1 MKLKLFLP
9 LATLALS
16 QTAFSA
22 SFDCEKA
29 RTLIEKTI
37 CSNQELS
44 NLDDSLM
51 LAYKEA
57 RKNSETPDDIKHAQ
71 RAWLKSKRNLCQ
83 TAECL
88 IQVHKERILEL
99 QQVTNSTPLVKKQQN
114 TSTNLQTENISVLE
128 LSNTKNIQ
136 ARIETKSQTNADIA
150 KILEKSVKQFM
161 SKESLKE
168 MLSIKIKDTTVLED
182 EAKAGEVPISIS
194 YSIGFDY
201 KIYLAKILALEQVF
215 ENLGAVFHKRVDI
228 PYHIPK
234 SSSPDGLHSKNRAKL
249 EKMKPPSIC
258 ILKKYAQG
266 YKTDFWEF
274 PSSLLDSYPFNVYYS
289 KRIEKLFNIILE
301 IKSDSSVLVS
311 NDITKTIN
319 PLGYQNGQTSTE
331 IMQSIYQE
339 NRYLYGWR
347 DSGLPCLSFF
357 LGGRHE
363 SLNKTIKVLVPTNI
377 VGDIKNISIELEN
390 TNLSEPQHAI
400 EQAEIEPQ
408 HAIEQAETEPQ
419 HAIKQA
425 DVAKKTATDKQC
437 TQLYYHGMY
446 NKILEKLCD
455 FNGGVGEKIMS
466 TYKQGDC
473 DNLISPKA
481 KNYIVDNL
489 VVFDM
494 REKYTTKEEFCDR
507 SMDDYKA
514 WSE

>member
-194 YSIGFDY
+194 YSI
-201 KIYLAKILALEQVF
+201 
-215 ENLGAVFHKRVDI
+215 
-228 PYHIPK
+228 
-234 SSSPDGLHSKNRAKL
+234 
-249 EKMKPPSIC
+249 
-258 ILKKYAQG
+258 
-266 YKTDFWEF
+266 
-274 PSSLLDSYPFNVYYS
+274 
-289 KRIEKLFNIILE
+289 RI
-301 IKSDSSVLVS
+301 
-311 NDITKTIN
+311 
-319 PLGYQNGQTSTE
+319 
-331 IMQSIYQE
+331 
-339 NRYLYGWR
+339 
-347 DSGLPCLSFF
+347 
-357 LGGRHE
+357 
-363 SLNKTIKVLVPTNI
+363 
-377 VGDIKNISIELEN
+377 
-390 TNLSEPQHAI
+390 
-400 EQAEIEPQ
+400 
-408 HAIEQAETEPQ
+408 
-419 HAIKQA
+419 
-425 DVAKKTATDKQC
+425 
-437 TQLYYHGMY
+437 
-446 NKILEKLCD
+446 
-455 FNGGVGEKIMS
+455 
-466 TYKQGDC
+466 
-473 DNLISPKA
+473 
-481 KNYIVDNL
+481 
-489 VVFDM
+489 
-494 REKYTTKEEFCDR
+494 
-507 SMDDYKA
+507 
-514 WSE
+514 